1 MQAVSRDAQSKS
13 KKEGAKMIIIGT
25 FLIVVTVAGFVL
37 LHIEDN
43 ERTNRLRG
51 DK

>member
-1 MQAVSRDAQSKS
+1 MT
-13 KKEGAKMIIIGT
+13 IIGT

-37 LHIEDN
+37 LHIEDRN
-43 ERTNRLRG
+43 RTKQLRG